1 MILTLLSLEAV
12 AAGVMLLRER
22 RATLA
27 RKLGKIKSDSK
38 AVRWV
43 SRRLG
48 IDSAQATALEHH
60 LASVATK
67 AIRRLAQH
75 EALDSFMLS
84 ALQFLRGKR
93 KGGIR

>member
-22 RATLA
+22 RAALA
-27 RKLGKIKSDSK
+27 RKLGRIKSESQ

-60 LASVATK
+60 LAAFFTK

-84 ALQFLRGKR
+84 ALQFLRSKR

>member
-48 IDSAQATALEHH
+48 IDSAQATALEQH
-60 LASVATK
+60 LATFLTN
-67 AIRRLAQH
+67 AIRRLAQN

-84 ALQFLRGKR
+84 TLQYLRNKR

>member
-12 AAGVMLLRER
+12 AAGVMVLRER
-22 RATLA
+22 RAALA
-27 RKLGKIKSDSK
+27 RKLGRIKSESK

-48 IDSAQATALEHH
+48 IDSAQATALEQH
-60 LASVATK
+60 LATFLTN
-67 AIRRLAQH
+67 AIRRLVQN

-84 ALQFLRGKR
+84 ALQFLRKR